1 MNLSQQFFKNYWQH
15 IFLNFR
21 DEKFETIRF
30 MMEDKNKFLKI
41 CYTPIVWLDHSTLIL
56 SVFCFE
62 CLVILIYCFN

>member
-30 MMEDKNKFLKI
+30 MMEDKINFKNMLYAHVLASSF
-41 CYTPIVWLDHSTLIL
+41 D
-56 SVFCFE
+56 
-62 CLVILIYCFN
+62 FNFIGVLL